1 MPSVPPRTVRVLG
14 LVYSVQG
21 SPTIQM
27 VGQAG
32 PICGLASVFRSFRFP
47 KGNQDYKGDKAEL
60 KASIFSPGHTPLCLC
75 PPAWASITQPALVTL
90 PGPGGGPAPVLTY
103 NHLVKEF
110 RASHSICAHLIQ
122 GLLWAEATKKKQAQ
136 EELSALALFTR
147 QQNTGYF
154 AKESTLPTF
163 STRKSSNLIVGDEM
177 APRKASTQAT
187 LLSLTNHYFPQL
199 ATPSNS
205 SP

>member
-32 PICGLASVFRSFRFP
+32 PICGLASVFRSFCFP

-90 PGPGGGPAPVLTY
+90 PGPGGGPAPVLTTWGWSCPCTDLQSSSEGVQSKPL
-103 NHLVKEF
+103 NM
-110 RASHSICAHLIQ
+110 CPPD
-122 GLLWAEATKKKQAQ
+122 
-136 EELSALALFTR
+136 
-147 QQNTGYF
+147 TGI
-154 AKESTLPTF
+154 
-163 STRKSSNLIVGDEM
+163 IV
-177 APRKASTQAT
+177 S
-187 LLSLTNHYFPQL
+187 
-199 ATPSNS
+199 
-205 SP
+205 